1 MKRNTRLILQS
12 VLTVIYRSLELKFGC
27 SLCADR
33 KPLRGQCDSNMRIC
47 PCILKRNSDPGV
59 CRAHLRVSFKVHSL
73 KSVASTCVAKSLN
86 QSIFELAMVESLCFV
101 VNMKETKTELLPTKL
116 EHSKAYLNK
125 NKKIAV

>member
-12 VLTVIYRSLELKFGC
+12 VLTVIYRSLELRFWC
-27 SLCADR
+27 SRCADR
-33 KPLRGQCDSNMRIC
+33 KPLRGQRDSKMRIC
-47 PCILKRNSDPGV
+47 PCILKRNFDPRV

-73 KSVASTCVAKSLN
+73 KSVAFTCVVKSLN

-116 EHSKAYLNK
+116 ENNKAYLNK
-125 NKKIAV
+125 NEKIVV